1 MVAELDAKGLHYT
14 YTAWSENNAKSM
26 QQPNDDGL
34 GFGPY
39 GPRSGLG
46 HFFIY

>member
-1 MVAELDAKGLHYT
+1 MVAELDAKGLRYT
-14 YTAWSENNAKSM
+14 YTVWSENNAKSM

-34 GFGPY
+34 GSGPH